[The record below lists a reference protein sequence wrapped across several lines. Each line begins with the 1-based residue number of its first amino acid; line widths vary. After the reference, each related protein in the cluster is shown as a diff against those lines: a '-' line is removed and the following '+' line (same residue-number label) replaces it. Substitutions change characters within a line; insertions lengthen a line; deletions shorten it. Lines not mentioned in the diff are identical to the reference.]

1 MGKLSASMAFALLF
15 AGAHAT
21 SPRVTILYEDNH
33 STTMSTTARIDDNG
47 LPAPHNGKVATV
59 LIGVRYKYGVYLPP
73 DTIFMDCRTRGA
85 FWNAR
90 RDFRIPPKMAD
101 VANSHLILAW
111 DASCGEVPRR

>member
-47 LPAPHNGKVATV
+47 LPPPHNGKVATV

-73 DTIFMDCRTRGA
+73 DTIFMDCRTRRA

-90 RDFRIPPKMAD
+90 GRDLWPDQLGPACFFRPPS
-101 VANSHLILAW
+101 ANFSTKI
-111 DASCGEVPRR
+111 